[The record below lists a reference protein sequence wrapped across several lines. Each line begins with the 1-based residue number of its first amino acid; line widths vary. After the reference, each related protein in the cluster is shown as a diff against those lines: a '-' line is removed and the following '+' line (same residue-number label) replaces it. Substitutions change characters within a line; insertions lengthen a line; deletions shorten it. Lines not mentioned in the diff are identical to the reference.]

1 MSSNRLISVIIPAYN
16 SAPYISEAI
25 DSVLGQSYSDYEIIV
40 IDDAS
45 TDNTGEVLN
54 KYSDNPKVSVIR
66 LDVCSGVAAARNAGL
81 GMARGDIVA
90 LLDADDIWLPEK
102 LNKQYQALK
111 EEPEAGWAYCNGAV
125 VDQNIKKMYF
135 FTERWNHTGGM
146 IYEDILL
153 KSLCVPVSSVI
164 IKREVFD
171 HCGLFDPDL
180 KTVED
185 LDLFLRIA
193 RKYKCVYLKEPL
205 FNYRVHNDNLSRKE
219 DRMEAGRLKVLGKLI
234 DLHPEYESELRC
246 IHHRSVGIGMLGM
259 RDCKRARM
267 HFIKAAHYRQ
277 RDYKVWIGLL
287 LATMPRPVLDLI
299 IKTKKKCIKK
309 PLF

>member
-1 MSSNRLISVIIPAYN
+1 MSLNQLVSVIIPTYN

-40 IDDAS
+40 IDDGS
-45 TDNTGEVLN
+45 TDNTGELLN
-54 KYSDNPKVSVIR
+54 NYSHNPKVSVIR
-66 LDVCSGVAAARNAGL
+66 LDVNSGVSAARNAGL
-81 GMARGDIVA
+81 NIARGDIIA

-102 LNKQYQALK
+102 LNKQVQALK
-111 EEPEAGWAYCNGAV
+111 EAPESGWIYCNGSV
-125 VDQNIKKMYF
+125 VDQNLKKMYF
-135 FTERWNHTGGM
+135 FTERWNQTGGM
-146 IYEDILL
+146 IYADILL

-171 HCGLFDPDL
+171 HCGFFDPEL
-180 KTVED
+180 KAVED

-193 RKYKCVYLKEPL
+193 RKYKCAYLKEPL

-219 DRMEAGRLKVLGKLI
+219 DRMEVGRLKVLGKLI
-234 DLHPEYESELRC
+234 GLHPEYESELRH
-246 IHHRSVGIGMLGM
+246 IYHRSVGIGMLGM

-267 HFIKAAHYRQ
+267 HFIKAARYRQ
-277 RDYKVWIGLL
+277 GDYKVWVGLL

-299 IKTKKKCIKK
+299 IKTKKRHIKR